1 MSVVQF
7 PYPAVREYDDE
18 LAASE
23 ERYRQVVEGAWEV
36 IFTLSLD
43 GRLLAINAAFERV
56 TGYKVADWIGK
67 PYIELLH
74 PDERA
79 HSREVFRAVIERQE
93 SVRDTLTLVGRE
105 SAAYVELTSFPKVE
119 HGRTTAIYGFARD
132 VTEERRIES
141 ERRQLEARLAQAD
154 RLNSLGRLAAT
165 VAHEFNNILMGIGSF
180 GEMIR
185 RGKNVPMAIEQIAQS
200 VKRGKR
206 ITSDILRF
214 TQHAEPVRMPFDVA
228 AWLDGI
234 GLEARTLLP
243 PDCDVSVT
251 IEGEMSIDGDASQ
264 LQQVFTNLILNARD
278 AMPHAGTLSIR
289 ASRGAAPASGA
300 DRRPERPPLHPEGF
314 AHFTVSDS
322 GCGMTPDVRKHIFE
336 PLFTTK
342 KNGTGLGL
350 AVAHQVVTRHG
361 GDISVESTMGCGTT
375 FHILL
380 PLTTEKVE
388 VTSETREQAATDSDP
403 LRLLLVEDD
412 EAVAEGLRT
421 LLSLEQVQVTL
432 AANGADAIRAVYNG
446 AFDVV
451 VLDVGLPD
459 IDGMRVYDAIAAL
472 RANLPVIFSTGH
484 ASRADA
490 LITRADVAVLLKP
503 YDTPVLLRTVREVM
517 KRKRTAC

>member
-1 MSVVQF
+1 MTVVQF

-56 TGYKVADWIGK
+56 TGYKVADWLGK

-93 SVRDTLTLVGRE
+93 AVRDTLTLVGRE

-132 VTEERRIES
+132 VTEERRIEN

-154 RLNSLGRLAAT
+154 RLMSLGRLAAT

-185 RGKNVPMAIEQIAQS
+185 RGKNIPTAIEQIAQS

-214 TQHAEPVRMPFDVA
+214 TQHAEPVRAPFDVA

-234 GLEARTLLP
+234 AVEARTLLP
-243 PDCDVSVT
+243 PDCDVSVA
-251 IEGEMSIDGDASQ
+251 IDGELRIDGDASQ

-278 AMPHAGTLSIR
+278 AMPHAGTFSIR
-289 ASRGAAPASGA
+289 AAA
-300 DRRPERPPLHPEGF
+300 EGRF
-314 AHFTVSDS
+314 ARFIVRDS

-380 PLTTEKVE
+380 PLTTENVE

-421 LLSLEQVQVTL
+421 LLSLEQVQVTV
-432 AANGADAIRAVYNG
+432 ASNGADAIRAVYNG

-472 RANLPVIFSTGH
+472 RSDLPVIFSTGH
-484 ASRADA
+484 ASRADT
-490 LITRADVAVLLKP
+490 LISRADVAVLLKP
-503 YDTPVLLRTVREVM
+503 YDTPVLLRTMREVM